1 MKNNNLPQLVK
12 DTCQKYGIN
21 PDDSLWNCHG
31 TWVMY
36 HRALERVAALHNIT
50 FNEPTIIEHNADK
63 RICVMLVKGTWQGK
77 EEWTIGEAMPINI
90 DRKNNQQQYPFAMAE
105 KRAKDRVIL
114 KLLGLHGY
122 VYSQEEFAD
131 AENDL
136 QKNKPQPKPIPD
148 PKPEPNKTTELGE
161 IQQKAK
167 LTLDETIKKTEQDRK
182 DIADGKYTPA
192 TETKSQVDWE
202 KIHQNYMKNIS
213 QLPSQSMCQF
223 WFNKHKETLKEMKTA
238 VPRMYGEIEAHY
250 TSQLESY
257 QL

>member
-12 DTCQKYGIN
+12 DTCHKYGIN

-36 HRALERVAALHNIT
+36 HRALERVAALQNIT
-50 FNEPTIIEHNADK
+50 FNQPTIIEHNAEK

-131 AENDL
+131 AESDL
-136 QKNKPQPKPIPD
+136 QKNKSNPKPD
-148 PKPEPNKTTELGE
+148 PKP
-161 IQQKAK
+161 
-167 LTLDETIKKTEQDRK
+167 KTEVK
-182 DIADGKYTPA
+182 DQG
-192 TETKSQVDWE
+192 EWE
-202 KIHQNYMKNIS
+202 KIHATYMKNITEF
-213 QLPSQSMCQF
+213 PSQAVCNF
-223 WFNKHKETLKEMKTA
+223 WFNKHKDVLKSMKTA
-238 VPRMYGEIEAHY
+238 VPRMYGEIEEHY
-250 TSQLESY
+250 TKKLNSLQP
-257 QL
+257 

>member
-12 DTCQKYGIN
+12 DTCHKYGIN

-36 HRALERVAALHNIT
+36 HRALERVAALQNIT
-50 FNEPTIIEHNADK
+50 FNQPTIIEHNAEK

-136 QKNKPQPKPIPD
+136 QKNKSNPKPD
-148 PKPEPNKTTELGE
+148 PKP
-161 IQQKAK
+161 
-167 LTLDETIKKTEQDRK
+167 KTEGK
-182 DIADGKYTPA
+182 DQG
-192 TETKSQVDWE
+192 EWE
-202 KIHQNYMKNIS
+202 KIHATYMKNIS
-213 QLPSQSMCQF
+213 QFPSQSMCQF
-223 WFNKHKETLKEMKTA
+223 WFNKHKDVLKSMKTA
-238 VPRMYGEIEAHY
+238 VPRMYGEIEEHY
-250 TSQLESY
+250 TKKLNSLQP
-257 QL
+257 

>member
-36 HRALERVAALHNIT
+36 HRALERVAALQNIK
-50 FNEPTIIEHNADK
+50 FNQPTIIEHNAEK

-136 QKNKPQPKPIPD
+136 QKNKSNTKPDPKPD
-148 PKPEPNKTTELGE
+148 PKPETEE
-161 IQQKAK
+161 KDQEEWQKITENY
-167 LTLDETIKKTEQDRK
+167 LRNIDELK
-182 DIADGKYTPA
+182 
-192 TETKSQVDWE
+192 
-202 KIHQNYMKNIS
+202 
-213 QLPSQSMCQF
+213 SQSMCMH
-223 WFNKHKETLKEMKTA
+223 WFNKNKDALINMKEI
-238 VPRMYGEIEAHY
+238 VPRMFGEIQEHY
-250 TSQLESY
+250 EKKLNLLQ
-257 QL
+257 Q